1 MKHLTNQKTAPIVK
15 AVFIFAFYFLS
26 CYNLFTKIFKTPN
39 RLYSFYF
46 LKKYSLFGAN
56 CQSIYFE
63 EAVFMAMKKLPV
75 VEIQGVRGY
84 VDKNNVA
91 WLNAEDIA
99 RKLGF
104 VDYQEK
110 VSATSG
116 RKTYEVIRWA
126 RINGYL
132 REFEPLVKGT
142 EISALLSKG
151 VGAGDY
157 IAENLFYLLAMK
169 ANNEAARDFQWKV
182 ASEILPSIRRDGF
195 YSVHEA
201 EMQDMEL
208 EKKNM
213 ADEHVRLEN
222 ERTKFELARQR
233 LEIEC
238 AKFELDRQRLENDII
253 EQRVAIASKLHEF
266 AMETKDDKFYKEIMW
281 HAIGILIN
289 KNL

>member
-1 MKHLTNQKTAPIVK
+1 
-15 AVFIFAFYFLS
+15 
-26 CYNLFTKIFKTPN
+26 
-39 RLYSFYF
+39 
-46 LKKYSLFGAN
+46 
-56 CQSIYFE
+56 
-63 EAVFMAMKKLPV
+63 MAMKKLPV
-75 VEIQGVRGY
+75 VEVQGVRGY

-157 IAENLFYLLAMK
+157 IPENLFYLLAMK

-195 YSVHEA
+195 YSVYGK
-201 EMQDMEL
+201 EL
-208 EKKNM
+208 NKLQREKKS
-213 ADEHVRLEN
+213 LEQIRDDLKS
-222 ERTKFELARQR
+222 EQIKFEFARQR
-233 LEIEC
+233 LYDTVF
-238 AKFELDRQRLENDII
+238 KKNLVMVRQLEKLATLTTDDDLRNDLIRQALDII
-253 EQRVAIASKLHEF
+253 CAE
-266 AMETKDDKFYKEIMW
+266 
-281 HAIGILIN
+281 
-289 KNL
+289 

>member
-1 MKHLTNQKTAPIVK
+1 MKHLTNQKTAPIVE
-15 AVFIFAFYFLS
+15 AAFLFAFYFLS
-26 CYNLFTKIFKTPN
+26 CYNFFG
-39 RLYSFYF
+39 LYSNCSKQAISLLSNTYD
-46 LKKYSLFGAN
+46 SLFGAN
-56 CQSIYFE
+56 CQTIYFE

-75 VEIQGVRGY
+75 VEVQGVRGY

-157 IAENLFYLLAMK
+157 IPENLFYLLAMK

-195 YSVHEA
+195 YSVYGK
-201 EMQDMEL
+201 EL
-208 EKKNM
+208 NKLQREKKS
-213 ADEHVRLEN
+213 LEQIRDDLKS
-222 ERTKFELARQR
+222 EQIKFEFARQR
-233 LEIEC
+233 LYDTVF
-238 AKFELDRQRLENDII
+238 KKNLVMVRQLEKLATLTTDDDLRNDLIRQALDII
-253 EQRVAIASKLHEF
+253 CAE
-266 AMETKDDKFYKEIMW
+266 
-281 HAIGILIN
+281 
-289 KNL
+289 